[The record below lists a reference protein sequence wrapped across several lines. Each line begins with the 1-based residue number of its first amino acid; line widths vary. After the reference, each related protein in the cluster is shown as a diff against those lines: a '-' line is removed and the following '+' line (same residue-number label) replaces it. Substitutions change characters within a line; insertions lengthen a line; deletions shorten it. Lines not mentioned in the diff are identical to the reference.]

1 MRNPK
6 ISESESPLSVPGKT
20 SQLLYESF
28 YATDAKKA
36 KLDRRD
42 GIFVWAIKHDG
53 LEAIFE
59 QSSRFMNEITL
70 TDIEV
75 GIKTEGKQTFGG
87 SYLLP
92 KSFYLL
98 DSGVRKFKI
107 DLIGY
112 ENFKD
117 SKKQYIQR
125 SEDFM
130 KYAQK
135 SANSPMVNHFPAFLL
150 R

>member
-1 MRNPK
+1 
-6 ISESESPLSVPGKT
+6 VPGKT

-28 YATDAKKA
+28 YSPEAKKA

-59 QSSRFMNEITL
+59 QSSRFMSEINL

-92 KSFYLL
+92 KSFYLM
-98 DSGVRKFKI
+98 DSGIRKYKI
-107 DLIGY
+107 DLVGY

-125 SEDFM
+125 SEDFI
-130 KYAQK
+130 KHAQK
-135 SANSPMVNHFPAFLL
+135 LGRTAVANNFPAFLL